1 MKSYFCTLL
10 IVTLSLSS
18 VAFGRD
24 SYPKNQAIDIERYK
38 FHVELSDQSE
48 LIKGKAL
55 VTLRS
60 LSSIQDLVLDL
71 GSQNDG
77 VHGMQVAQVKLSGTS
92 LQFEHSND
100 RLLIRLPRMTV
111 SNALLELE
119 ISYQGIP
126 KSGLHIGK
134 NKYGDRVFF
143 ADNWP
148 DQGRQWLPTIDHP
161 SDKAAVEF
169 LITAPA
175 HYAVVANGLKV
186 EESSLD
192 GDRKLTHWRE
202 DVPIAVKVMVIGV
215 ARFAMQESAKLN
227 DIAITSWVF
236 PQNRLEGFHDYS
248 VAVKALDFF
257 QKKVGPYPYKKLAN
271 VQSKTRF
278 GGLEN
283 ANTIFYFENSV
294 TGKGEQEA
302 LVAHEIAHQWFGN
315 SATENDWHHVWLSE
329 GFATYFTN
337 LYIEHTY
344 GQERFVKQLLMD
356 REKIIR
362 FHQRVNR
369 PIVDTEIRDPKH
381 VLNPNTYEKAGWVLH
396 MLRQELGD
404 DVFWNGIRQYYAQ
417 FAGKNVLS
425 ADFQASMEQVSG
437 KDLSAFFQQWLYQA
451 GYPKLAVQWHFEPI
465 NKVVTLKVEQ
475 VQDSAHF
482 AFPLDLAIQAGDGKM
497 QLQTVRVNQKNQAF
511 TVPVNGVP
519 KLISVDPMVRLL
531 LEAKV
536 EPK

>member
-1 MKSYFCTLL
+1 MKHFLCGLVIATLL
-10 IVTLSLSS
+10 AP
-18 VAFGRD
+18 AFGRD
-24 SYPKNQAIDIERYK
+24 FYPKNQALDIERYK
-38 FHVELSDQSE
+38 FHIELSDQSE
-48 LIKGKAL
+48 LIKARAI
-55 VTLRS
+55 VTLRTVTP
-60 LSSIQDLVLDL
+60 IQEFSLDL
-71 GSQNDG
+71 GSQIDG
-77 VHGMQVAQVKLSGTS
+77 IHGMKVLQVKLGEQS
-92 LQFEHSND
+92 LQFDHIND
-100 RLLIRLPRMTV
+100 RLSIRLPQMSA
-111 SNALLELE
+111 SNDLISLE
-119 ISYQGIP
+119 IAYQGIP
-126 KSGLHIGK
+126 KSGLHISK

-143 ADNWP
+143 ADHWP
-148 DQGRQWLPTIDHP
+148 DQGHQWLPTIDHP

-175 HYAVVANGLKV
+175 QYAVVANGLKV

-227 DIAITSWVF
+227 DVAITSWVF
-236 PQNRLEGFHDYS
+236 PQNRAEGFHDYS
-248 VAVKALDFF
+248 VAVKALDYF
-257 QKKVGPYPYKKLAN
+257 QKNVGPYPYKKLAN

-315 SATENDWHHVWLSE
+315 STTENDWHHVWLSE

-344 GQERFVKQLLMD
+344 GRERFVKQMLAD

-369 PIVDTEIRDPKH
+369 PIVDTDIRDPKQ
-381 VLNPNTYEKAGWVLH
+381 VLSPNTYEKAGWVLH

-404 DVFWNGIRQYYAQ
+404 EIFWQGIRHYYTK

-425 ADFQASMEQVSG
+425 ADFQTSMEQVSG

-465 NKVVTLKVEQ
+465 SKVVTLKVEQ
-475 VQDSAHF
+475 VQDSAQF
-482 AFPLDLAIQAGDGKM
+482 AFPLDLAIQGGDGKM
-497 QLQTVRVNQKNQAF
+497 QLQTVRVNQKNQTF
-511 TVPVNGVP
+511 TVPVNSVP
-519 KLISVDPMVRLL
+519 KLVSVDPMVRLL

-536 EPK
+536 EQK